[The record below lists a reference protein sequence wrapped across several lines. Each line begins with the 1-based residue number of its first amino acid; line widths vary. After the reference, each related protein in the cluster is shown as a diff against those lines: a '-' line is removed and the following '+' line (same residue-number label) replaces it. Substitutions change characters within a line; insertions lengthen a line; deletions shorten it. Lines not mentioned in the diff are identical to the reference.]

1 MQKDIEKIIITTFK
15 QRRLEVNPQSF
26 NRLKDMIALKKIK
39 KRSNIYK
46 ILGVAATLVI
56 FVFMIGI
63 KTQNTDAIKNKI
75 TNINEKSIR
84 KDNQVKSFSKIANNK
99 TDLDIVKDRPIVKNL
114 LFQNKKFNPF
124 KINKTNLFTSTNAN
138 LLLLPSK
145 LIIKKNYKFSEVE
158 LDTLLASASSKLGTD
173 NIDSLSVDALQML
186 NEIEIEINK
195 PLPEKVILSFKS
207 GSKIFIDLVNPKNN
221 N

>member
-26 NRLKDMIALKKIK
+26 NRLKDMIALK
-39 KRSNIYK
+39 
-46 ILGVAATLVI
+46 
-56 FVFMIGI
+56 
-63 KTQNTDAIKNKI
+63 KI